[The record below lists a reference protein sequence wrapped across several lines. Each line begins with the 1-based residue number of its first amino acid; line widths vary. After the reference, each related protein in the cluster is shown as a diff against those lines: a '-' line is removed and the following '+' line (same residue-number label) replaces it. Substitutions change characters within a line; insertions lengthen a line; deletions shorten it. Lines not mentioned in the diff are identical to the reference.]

1 MTLTRFVAK
10 SAFRNKRRSLL
21 TVASIAFSLLLLCI
35 MLCLWRS
42 FYIDK
47 GAPDSALRIMTRHKV
62 GLANFLPI
70 YYRDKIR
77 SIPGVVH
84 VVPMTYFGG
93 KYKDDRPENFFTQF
107 ATDPDEYFDVA
118 ADKVMPADELA
129 AWKRDRAGCI
139 ADIQLAKKHNWKIGD
154 HIILQGTIF
163 SANLDLTLRGIYI
176 IDPPSSNL
184 YFHTKYLEETT
195 PGLKDTAGFYFT
207 RVDTPEDMPRA
218 ARAIDDMF
226 HGSPFPTRSE
236 SEQAFKLDF
245 INTLGSVKAFIL
257 SICGAVLFTTLLV
270 CANTMAMSIRERT
283 REVAVLRTL
292 GFTRG
297 NILKL
302 LLSESIAVSLIGGLI
317 GVASRNRGDF
327 LCCPPRIGAAHLH
340 AHDRR
345 HRAGRHGGRRLCG
358 AGQRP
363 HSLLSRLTPRH
374 RRRPALHRLR
384 CRHCVI

>member
-1 MTLTRFVAK
+1 MTLTSFVAK

-35 MLCLWRS
+35 MLSVWRS

-62 GLANFLPI
+62 SLANFLPI

-77 SIPGVVH
+77 SVPGVVH
-84 VVPMTYFGG
+84 VVPITWFGG
-93 KYKDDRPENFFTQF
+93 KYKDDKPENFFAQF

-118 ADKVMPADELA
+118 ADKVLPADQLA
-129 AWKRDRAGCI
+129 AWKRDRAGCVV
-139 ADIQLAKKHNWKIGD
+139 DVGLATKHNWKIGD

-163 SANLDLTLRGIYI
+163 PANLDLTLRGIYN
-176 IDPPSSNL
+176 IDPPQSNL
-184 YFHTKYLEETT
+184 YFHTKYLEESVDWF
-195 PGLKDTAGFYFT
+195 KDTAGFYFI

-226 HGSPFPTRSE
+226 HGSPVPTKSE

-297 NILKL
+297 SILKL
-302 LLSESIAVSLIGGLI
+302 LLSESIAISLIGGLV
-317 GVASRNRGDF
+317 GVALATGAILF
-327 LCCPPRIGAAHLH
+327 LARPGIGLPVSMHMTASTALVVMLVAALVGLVSGLIPSY
-340 AHDRR
+340 
-345 HRAGRHGGRRLCG
+345 RASNLGIVD
-358 AGQRP
+358 
-363 HSLLSRLTPRH
+363 
-374 RRRPALHRLR
+374 ALRY
-384 CRHCVI
+384 IG

>member
-35 MLCLWRS
+35 MLCVWRS

-62 GLANFLPI
+62 SLANFLPI

-77 SIPGVVH
+77 SVPGVVH
-84 VVPMTYFGG
+84 VVPMTWFGG
-93 KYKDDRPENFFTQF
+93 KYKDDKPENYFAEF

-118 ADKVMPADELA
+118 ADKIVPADQLA
-129 AWKRDRAGCI
+129 AWKRDRAGCVVD
-139 ADIQLAKKHNWKIGD
+139 AELAKKHHWKIGD
-154 HIILQGTIF
+154 HVILQGSIF
-163 SANLDLTLRGIYI
+163 PATLDLTLRGIYT
-176 IDPPSSNL
+176 IDPPNSAL
-184 YFHTKYLEETT
+184 YFHTKYLEESVDWFK
-195 PGLKDTAGFYFT
+195 GSAGFYFT
-207 RVDTPEDMPRA
+207 RVDTAENMPRA
-218 ARAIDDMF
+218 AHAIDDMF
-226 HGSPFPTRSE
+226 HGTPVPTKSE

-257 SICGAVLFTTLLV
+257 GICGAVVFTTLLV

-297 NILKL
+297 SILKL
-302 LLSESIAVSLIGGLI
+302 LLGESIAISLIGGLAGVTLATGAVLFLARPGI
-317 GVASRNRGDF
+317 GLPVSLHMTALTAVVVMLVALLVGLVSGLIPSYRASNLGIVDALRY
-327 LCCPPRIGAAHLH
+327 IG
-340 AHDRR
+340 
-345 HRAGRHGGRRLCG
+345 
-358 AGQRP
+358 
-363 HSLLSRLTPRH
+363 
-374 RRRPALHRLR
+374 
-384 CRHCVI
+384 

>member
-1 MTLTRFVAK
+1 MTFPRFVAK

-35 MLCLWRS
+35 MLCVWRS

-62 GLANFLPI
+62 SLANFLPI

-84 VVPMTYFGG
+84 VVPMTWFGG
-93 KYKDDRPENFFTQF
+93 KYKDDKPENYFAQF
-107 ATDPDEYFDVA
+107 ATDPDEYFEVA
-118 ADKVMPADELA
+118 ADKVMPAEQLA
-129 AWKRDRAGCI
+129 AWKRDRAGCVVD
-139 ADIQLAKKHNWKIGD
+139 AQLAKKHHWKIGD

-163 SANLDLTLRGIYI
+163 PTNLDLTLRGIYT
-176 IDPPSSNL
+176 IDPPNSAL
-184 YFHTKYLEETT
+184 YFNAKYLEESVDWF
-195 PGLKDTAGFYFT
+195 KDTAGFYFT

-218 ARAIDDMF
+218 AHAIDEMF
-226 HGSPFPTRSE
+226 HGTPVPTKSE

-245 INTLGSVKAFIL
+245 IATLGSVKVFIL

-297 NILKL
+297 TILKL
-302 LLSESIAVSLIGGLI
+302 LLSESVAISLIGGLVGVTLATGGILFMARPGI
-317 GVASRNRGDF
+317 GLPVSMHMTPATALVVMAVAF
-327 LCCPPRIGAAHLH
+327 LVGLVSGLIPSYRASNLGIVDALRYIG
-340 AHDRR
+340 
-345 HRAGRHGGRRLCG
+345 
-358 AGQRP
+358 
-363 HSLLSRLTPRH
+363 
-374 RRRPALHRLR
+374 
-384 CRHCVI
+384 